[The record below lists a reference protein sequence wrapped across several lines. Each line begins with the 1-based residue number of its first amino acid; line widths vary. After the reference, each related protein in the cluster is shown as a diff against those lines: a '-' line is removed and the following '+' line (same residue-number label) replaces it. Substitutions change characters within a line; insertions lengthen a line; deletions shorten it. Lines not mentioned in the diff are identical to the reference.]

1 MKQRLLFLLKL
12 ALLFLAFFALEKPF
26 FMLYNLNGAEYSFAD
41 WIKVVLNGLKLDSS
55 VMGYFLVFPW
65 LVVLFTFW
73 VSKLPIKKILTPYYL
88 FLSILMSV
96 CYVADTS
103 LYEFWGTKLDASVF
117 NYLDSPQNAFA
128 SVSFGYIIVRFL
140 VILLLAAFA
149 YYLMRRITPS
159 KFRKIDA
166 LLADVSIRKTM
177 FTILWLL
184 LAIPIFIT
192 IRGGVKESTSNVGRS
207 YFCST
212 QFLNHSAVNPIF
224 SFLASMGKYENFS
237 NQFDFF
243 SEEKRADIF
252 DNLYPHSSGIL
263 TDTLLTTKRPNI
275 LIILLESFG
284 GLVTERCGG
293 LKDIDQNLEKI
304 FDEGLYFSNFYASS
318 FRTDRGM
325 VSVLSGYPGQPT
337 TSIMKMAEKCGHLP
351 SIANELKKQ
360 GYSTSFIY
368 GGDINFTNMKGYLL
382 STGYQRIIADEDM
395 PSSEVSSG
403 KWGAQDEFTCR
414 RLMEEIKTL
423 KSPWHFGYLTLSS
436 HEPFD
441 VPYKRLPELV
451 PNAFAYT
458 DSCIGQLLNEL
469 KTSPIWDSLL
479 VIALPDHNI
488 RSGELPNHLDV
499 SNPEFY
505 HIPMVW
511 TGGALK
517 SKGVVDKIMSQID
530 LAATLLA
537 QMEIESSDFRFSKNI
552 FDLSCSYPFA
562 FSSYNNG
569 MVFRDTT
576 GATSFDN
583 NANAVVEE
591 TSDDK
596 DSHRQKMAK
605 ALLQTLYDDM
615 DSR

>member
-224 SFLASMGKYENFS
+224 SFLVFWLYKDLPKEIAFS
-237 NQFDFF
+237 IMSYALRKAGYTFCPN
-243 SEEKRADIF
+243 SV
-252 DNLYPHSSGIL
+252 SSSPPYRRSNSGNPISSSICA
-263 TDTLLTTKRPNI
+263 TCLLTAGRVIK
-275 LIILLESFG
+275 SFSPA
-284 GLVTERCGG
+284 R
-293 LKDIDQNLEKI
+293 EKLFNSAAVRKQWI
-304 FDEGLYFSNFYASS
+304 CVMVMS
-318 FRTDRGM
+318 FPLCVNDWFLF
-325 VSVLSGYPGQPT
+325 LS
-337 TSIMKMAEKCGHLP
+337 
-351 SIANELKKQ
+351 
-360 GYSTSFIY
+360 
-368 GGDINFTNMKGYLL
+368 
-382 STGYQRIIADEDM
+382 
-395 PSSEVSSG
+395 
-403 KWGAQDEFTCR
+403 
-414 RLMEEIKTL
+414 
-423 KSPWHFGYLTLSS
+423 
-436 HEPFD
+436 
-441 VPYKRLPELV
+441 
-451 PNAFAYT
+451 
-458 DSCIGQLLNEL
+458 
-469 KTSPIWDSLL
+469 
-479 VIALPDHNI
+479 
-488 RSGELPNHLDV
+488 
-499 SNPEFY
+499 
-505 HIPMVW
+505 
-511 TGGALK
+511 
-517 SKGVVDKIMSQID
+517 
-530 LAATLLA
+530 
-537 QMEIESSDFRFSKNI
+537 
-552 FDLSCSYPFA
+552 
-562 FSSYNNG
+562 
-569 MVFRDTT
+569 
-576 GATSFDN
+576 
-583 NANAVVEE
+583 
-591 TSDDK
+591 
-596 DSHRQKMAK
+596 
-605 ALLQTLYDDM
+605 
-615 DSR
+615 